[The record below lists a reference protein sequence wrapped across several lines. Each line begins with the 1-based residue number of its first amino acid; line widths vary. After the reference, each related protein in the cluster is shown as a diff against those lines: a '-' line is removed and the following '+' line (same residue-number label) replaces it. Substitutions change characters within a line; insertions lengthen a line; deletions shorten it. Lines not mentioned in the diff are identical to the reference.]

1 MSQFNHFVGIDIS
14 KDVFDAVLL
23 LETENSPVHQ
33 KFDNTLKGCKSFLK
47 WLRSFHVDPGECLV
61 CCEHTGVYV
70 NILVAFLTDH
80 AVPVWLEM
88 SYRIIRSSGIQ
99 RGKNDK
105 VDAHRIAL
113 YASKNKENAV
123 LFKPRKKV
131 IIKINSIM
139 VLRSKLI
146 KHKAALTKTTNELK
160 VFEKETAKV
169 LNSLQAS
176 TIKAID
182 RDLQKIETKLDEL
195 INSDDNFKTRFHQV
209 QSVPGVGRVTAL
221 LILCTTNEFTNFSSP
236 RQLACYCGV
245 VPFEHTSGKSI
256 KNRPRVHYMA
266 NKQLKTALHMC
277 ALTASKNDPEINAY
291 YTRKVNEGKARM
303 LVINN
308 IRNKL
313 IHRICACVR
322 DNRCFEK
329 RNAA

>member
-1 MSQFNHFVGIDIS
+1 MSHFKHFVGIDIS

-23 LETENSPVHQ
+23 LENKPAHQ
-33 KFDNTLKGCKSFLK
+33 KFDNTLKGCRSFLK
-47 WLRSFHVDPGECLV
+47 WLQTFDIDLKECLV
-61 CCEHTGVYV
+61 CCEHTGMYI
-70 NILVAFLTDH
+70 NILVAFL
-80 AVPVWLEM
+80 VEKSIPVWVEM

-105 VDAHRIAL
+105 VDAHRIAI

-123 LFKPRKKV
+123 LFEPKKKV
-131 IIKINSIM
+131 LVEINSIM
-139 VLRSKLI
+139 VLRNKLI
-146 KHKAALTKTTNELK
+146 KHKVSLTKTTNELK

-169 LNSLQAS
+169 LNSLQAT

-182 RDLQKIETKLDEL
+182 KDLQKIEAKLNEL
-195 INSDDNFKTRFHQV
+195 IASDSNCQTLFNQV

-221 LILCTTNEFTNFSSP
+221 LMICATNEFLNFSNP

-256 KNRPRVHYMA
+256 RNRPRVHHMA
-266 NKQLKTALHMC
+266 NKQLKQPLHMC
-277 ALTASKNDPEINAY
+277 ALTACKNDPEMRTY
-291 YTRKVNEGKARM
+291 YKRKVEEGKAKM

-313 IHRICACVR
+313 VHRICACVR
-322 DNRCFEK
+322 DNRSFEK